1 MHQLQEQ
8 LQINLLQQTHMMQV
22 KQDQQQ
28 ISERYLVP
36 LQILNFQ
43 EGNECICTCKILS
56 IKSDVAKTK
65 LSKKEGTFSGHYVL
79 LLVKKERLD
88 NLVNEKQFDSG
99 IL

>member
-1 MHQLQEQ
+1 MNASALA
-8 LQINLLQQTHMMQV
+8 
-22 KQDQQQ
+22 
-28 ISERYLVP
+28 RFCP
-36 LQILNFQ
+36 
-43 EGNECICTCKILS
+43 

-99 IL
+99 IP